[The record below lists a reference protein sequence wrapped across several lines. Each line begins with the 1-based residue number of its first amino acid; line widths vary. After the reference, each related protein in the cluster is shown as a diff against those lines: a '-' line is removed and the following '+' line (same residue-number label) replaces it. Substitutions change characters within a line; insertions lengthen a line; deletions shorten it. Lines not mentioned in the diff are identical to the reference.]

1 MELNE
6 QKINVHERRAKSLLE
21 KLHGYFDDANL
32 VSEGGEDQL
41 VPMFKFRSFL
51 IIAEIYEYVRL
62 FFANRE
68 SLLSEYFSERTLKQ
82 CLQDVADVEELQNKL
97 ADFYQ
102 NLKDVE
108 SAILWN
114 TDLAGM
120 AGLEGLDAMPG
131 LYEYRDLRQ
140 GGIGSL
146 CCDNNNIATPSAL
159 NSVLWKNKFG
169 NAKSE
174 RYDTVFRKAKETL
187 DEKSENGYSS
197 DYYDRAVYNRARKNL
212 SLGNRRVEEVKNWEI
227 HSPKK
232 RDANKF
238 DFLTFIVSMQQKAE
252 TATADDIQLELRTS
266 LELLRNAFM
275 TEAEDIYYI
284 RTGDF
289 EGLNK
294 VYDKNIVHKY
304 YSILPFTE
312 YNKAK
317 EEYLLQFHEELEIS
331 ISEWRINKGYIGRKL
346 SPEEYEEFLYERLN
360 GKEEDDD
367 DKGVIRNMQSYM
379 ELWKLRMH
387 SGGLDEAVT
396 PENFA
401 RMFYRR
407 KGVDRYFIE
416 LQWELEELTSLIEK
430 NRQKPA
436 EEEIKAVQT
445 PEQKAV
451 ADFVDKIIILAN
463 EVYKKWNNERVTPAV
478 HEPEV
483 LIVIQKDEL
492 IKHMQDKQKADFE
505 ELSELCYPE
514 NSKSKQ
520 TFCQYVVKL
529 QKEGYFGKLPDNLL
543 AEQLASVVGL
553 ASGTVANYLSKF
565 K

>member
-1 MELNE
+1 MELND
-6 QKINVHERRAKSLLE
+6 QNIKIHERRAKSLLE
-21 KLHGYFDDANL
+21 KLHSYFDDANL
-32 VSEGGEDQL
+32 VSEWGEDQL

-51 IIAEIYEYVRL
+51 MIAEIYEYVRL

-82 CLQDVADVEELQNKL
+82 CLQDVADVEDMQNNL

-108 SAILWN
+108 NAILWN
-114 TDLAGM
+114 TDLANMG
-120 AGLEGLDAMPG
+120 GLEGLEAMPG
-131 LYEYRDLRQ
+131 LYEYRALRQ
-140 GGIGSL
+140 EGVDAL
-146 CCDNNNIATPSAL
+146 CCDNNVATPSAV

-169 NAKSE
+169 NAK
-174 RYDTVFRKAKETL
+174 YDTVFRKAKETL
-187 DEKSENGYSS
+187 SDEPEGGYTSG
-197 DYYDRAVYNRARKNL
+197 YYERAVYNRARKMM
-212 SLGNRRVEEVKNWEI
+212 SLGNRRVEEARKWGL
-227 HSPKK
+227 SAPKK
-232 RDANKF
+232 GSKKKF
-238 DFLTFIVSMQQKAE
+238 DFLNYIISMQRKAE
-252 TATADDIQLELRTS
+252 TATAEDIQLELRNS

-275 TEAEDIYYI
+275 TEAEDIYFI

-289 EGLNK
+289 DDLNGT
-294 VYDKNIVHKY
+294 YERNIVHKY

-317 EEYLLQFHEELEIS
+317 EDYLLQFHEELEIS
-331 ISEWRINKGYIGRKL
+331 ISEWRISKGYIGRKL
-346 SPEEYEEFLYERLN
+346 TSEEYNEFLYERLN
-360 GKEEDDD
+360 GKEDDD
-367 DKGVIRNMQSYM
+367 DKGVIGNMQSYE

-387 SGGLDEAVT
+387 SGGLDTEVT

-407 KGVDRYFIE
+407 KGVDRYFVE

-430 NRQKPA
+430 NKQKPI
-436 EEEIKAVQT
+436 EEEVKVAQT
-445 PEQKAV
+445 PEQKTV
-451 ADFVDKIIILAN
+451 AEFVDKIIILVN

-483 LIVIQKDEL
+483 LVVIQKDEL
-492 IKHMQDKQKADFE
+492 IKYMQDKQKTDFK
-505 ELSELCYPE
+505 ELSELCYPIS
-514 NSKSKQ
+514 SKSKQ
-520 TFCQYVVKL
+520 IFCQYVVKL

-553 ASGTVANYLSKF
+553 TSGTVANYLSKF